1 MYKNDVVYQR
11 ESAQINSGV
20 NLSEIHELTTA
31 HSDKFIIDAH
41 TSPSHDEVIDTLPF
55 EHITD
60 PVGLYLRE
68 IRTVPLLTAEEV
80 YYSRQALLGDVQAR
94 KRMIES
100 NLRLVVKIA
109 RRYNN
114 RGVAL
119 LDLIE
124 EGNIGLI
131 RAVEKFDPERGFR
144 FSTYASWWINQF
156 IVCGVMNQSR
166 TIRLPINIVKELNL
180 YLRTERELI
189 KKQVHDVS
197 VEDISRRL
205 ECPAHKV
212 SSVLKMN
219 EKICSID
226 AAFAIDGSN
235 PLVDILHDEQT
246 ASPEQQM
253 TEHDLTNKIMPWL
266 TQLNE
271 RQQEILCRRFGLMG
285 YEPETL
291 EVIGHAVGLT
301 RERVRQIQLDALAI
315 LKNILGNEGLSAETL
330 FS

>member
-1 MYKNDVVYQR
+1 MYESNVVYQS
-11 ESAQINSGV
+11 EHTDNCFDPAEIQELAKDNDHEFSIEEQIS
-20 NLSEIHELTTA
+20 T
-31 HSDKFIIDAH
+31 
-41 TSPSHDEVIDTLPF
+41 PHDEVLDAFQF
-55 EHITD
+55 EHMTD

-68 IRTVPLLTAEEV
+68 IRTTPLLTAEEEV
-80 YYSRQALLGDVQAR
+80 YYSRKALRGDAQAR
-94 KRMIES
+94 NRMIEA

-166 TIRLPINIVKELNL
+166 TIRLPINVVKELNL
-180 YLRTERELI
+180 YLRTERDLI
-189 KKQVHDVS
+189 KKHVHDVS
-197 VEDISRRL
+197 IEDISRKL
-205 ECPAHKV
+205 ACPVHKV

-235 PLVDILHDEQT
+235 PLVDILHDDQRATPEEHT
-246 ASPEQQM
+246 AD
-253 TEHDLTNKIMPWL
+253 HDLANKITPWL
-266 TQLNE
+266 ARLND
-271 RQQEILCRRFGLMG
+271 RQQQVLCRRFGLMG

-291 EVIGHAVGLT
+291 EAIGHAIGIT
-301 RERVRQIQLDALAI
+301 RERVRQLQLDALEKLKSI
-315 LKNILGNEGLSAETL
+315 LCEEGLSAQTL